1 VKLTA
6 PSLVCQ
12 QAVEL
17 MSDYLEGALSRRDR
31 RRLEKHLAGCPHC
44 TTYLEQMRLTIAA
57 SGVVG
62 PDDLEPDALEGL
74 VEIFRRFHD
83 EPDQR

>member
-1 VKLTA
+1 
-6 PSLVCQ
+6 
-12 QAVEL
+12 
-17 MSDYLEGALSRRDR
+17 
-31 RRLEKHLAGCPHC
+31 
-44 TTYLEQMRLTIAA
+44 MRLTIAA

-62 PDDLEPDALEGL
+62 PNDLEPETLDGL